1 MTPGGLRRLGPINYA
16 IARIGARAVRADD
29 MHLFATLGRT
39 KRLFLGWLG
48 YSGMLMP
55 FGALRR
61 AESETVIVRVA
72 HLRGNAY
79 ELGHHR
85 RIGARAGLTATQFDR
100 IFDGTGWD
108 PRSAALLAAVTE
120 IVGRKSVS
128 DATWT
133 ALTQFYDERRLVEIV
148 MLATN
153 YDGLATTIDV
163 LGIEPEHSPDD
174 VSR

>member
-1 MTPGGLRRLGPINYA
+1 MTPRVTPGGLRQLGPINYA
-16 IARIGARAVRADD
+16 ISRIGAKAIRADD
-29 MHLFATLGRT
+29 MHLFSTLGRG

-61 AESETVIVRVA
+61 SESETVIVRVA

-85 RIGARAGLTATQFDR
+85 RIGAQAGLTDAQFDA

-108 PRSAALLAAVTE
+108 EPSAALLAAVTE
-120 IVGRKSVS
+120 IVETKNVT
-128 DATWT
+128 DATWGRL
-133 ALTQFYDERRLVEIV
+133 AEFYPDRKLVEIA
-148 MLATN
+148 LLTTN

-163 LGIEPEHSPDD
+163 LGITPE
-174 VSR
+174 R